1 MKYEN
6 KFHQNFYRNIIFM
19 QFHADFGLAGTQI
32 WATCNDIFK
41 EESNIRKIITLFP
54 IHAFIIQV
62 FRYLSIISFVYM
74 ALWFIVSMNKIF
86 GISTK
91 YCSSIEKQD

>member
-6 KFHQNFYRNIIFM
+6 ESHQNFYRNIIFM

-54 IHAFIIQV
+54 IHANIMRV
-62 FRYLSIISFVYM
+62 FCYLSIISFGFMV
-74 ALWFIVSMNKIF
+74 
-86 GISTK
+86 
-91 YCSSIEKQD
+91 C